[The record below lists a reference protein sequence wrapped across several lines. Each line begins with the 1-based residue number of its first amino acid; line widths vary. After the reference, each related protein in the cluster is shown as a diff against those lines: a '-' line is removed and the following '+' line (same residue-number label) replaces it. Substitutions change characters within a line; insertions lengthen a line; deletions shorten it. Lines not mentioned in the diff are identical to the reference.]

1 MKSLCIII
9 PASNEERFIKNTI
22 KDVLSAVKD
31 VKLVIVC
38 NNCHDKTFSVV
49 EKLRKRNKNIINVN
63 IKERIGKGGAILE
76 GFKHIG
82 NSMYV
87 GYLDA
92 DNAFYTDDILKL
104 ANELKKYDCV
114 IASKWLNN
122 NLVKVNETFFK
133 KFYGRIWNLIINLLF
148 KLNVKDSQAGMKFF
162 RRDVLDKINTKDF
175 ICKGFDFDVELLH
188 KIKKNGFSIK
198 EVGVKIRKLDKKSS
212 FSYRNTVKMLINVFR
227 YWYLN
232 IKKV

>member
-38 NNCHDKTFSVV
+38 NNCHDTTFSVV

-104 ANELKKYDCV
+104 A
-114 IASKWLNN
+114 
-122 NLVKVNETFFK
+122 
-133 KFYGRIWNLIINLLF
+133 
-148 KLNVKDSQAGMKFF
+148 
-162 RRDVLDKINTKDF
+162 
-175 ICKGFDFDVELLH
+175 
-188 KIKKNGFSIK
+188 
-198 EVGVKIRKLDKKSS
+198 
-212 FSYRNTVKMLINVFR
+212 
-227 YWYLN
+227 
-232 IKKV
+232 